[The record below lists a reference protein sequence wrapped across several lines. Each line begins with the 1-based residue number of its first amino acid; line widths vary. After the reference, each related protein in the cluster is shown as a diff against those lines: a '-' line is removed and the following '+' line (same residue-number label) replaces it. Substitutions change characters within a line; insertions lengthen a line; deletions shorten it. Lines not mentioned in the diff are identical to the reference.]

1 MCCGRNPKGRLCR
14 EKQKV
19 STVVAEFTLSVS
31 RGPARGAILRGK
43 SSFGFYC
50 VIARPD
56 PFQTL
61 SMTLSTPSLDG
72 SDSTPNLQ
80 THR

>member
-31 RGPARGAILRGK
+31 RGPARGDILREGK
-43 SSFGFYC
+43 SSLAFYC

-56 PFQTL
+56 PFH
-61 SMTLSTPSLDG
+61 
-72 SDSTPNLQ
+72 PNP
-80 THR
+80 TDP